1 VIKEKYIKKLEEISI
16 NIVQSNIESIRKK
29 NITKTG
35 FRVYENGFI
44 GIAGAVGEVDNL
56 DLEKRAIDNL
66 KLKIPYPYEPSTNMV
81 KTVDYRKE
89 IFSHEEFVKEV
100 EELLKILRQEFP
112 DFIFSNKIYIQEFE
126 TKLINDVGLDLTHID
141 KAIVVEIIIK
151 EKSSTNIFDTF
162 YINIH
167 R

>member
-1 VIKEKYIKKLEEISI
+1 MIKEKYIKKLEEISI

-89 IFSHEEFVKEV
+89 IFSHE
-100 EELLKILRQEFP
+100 
-112 DFIFSNKIYIQEFE
+112 
-126 TKLINDVGLDLTHID
+126 DL
-141 KAIVVEIIIK
+141 
-151 EKSSTNIFDTF
+151 
-162 YINIH
+162 
-167 R
+167 